1 MILKN
6 VYIMQLKKFKR
17 KITKA
22 EKEVVVGKIYI
33 LEESVALVSTRT
45 EEESRCGWC

>member
-6 VYIMQLKKFKR
+6 VSIMQLKKFKR

-22 EKEVVVGKIYI
+22 EKEVVGKKKY
-33 LEESVALVSTRT
+33 
-45 EEESRCGWC
+45 